1 MYHQSQVTSSTQ
13 LGKCHDASNHLCQ
26 SHPHRDLALPPFHSP
41 PILDNVVDT
50 IPIELQEIHLVLAEV
65 LRVFRVAL
73 HTLEQQRLVAYLTI
87 HRRLA
92 LFLQAH
98 GHLPAIDDVDDTDNS
113 QP

>member
-13 LGKCHDASNHLCQ
+13 FGNYHDASNHLCQ

-41 PILDNVVDT
+41 VVET
-50 IPIELQEIHLVLAEV
+50 IPIELQQIHLVLAEV
-65 LRVFRVAL
+65 LRLLRVAL
-73 HTLEQQRLVAYLTI
+73 RTLEQQKLVAYLTI

-92 LFLQAH
+92 LLLQAH
-98 GHLPAIDDVDDTDNS
+98 GHLPAIDDVDGTDNS